1 MAEHCKKKNN
11 NLLSEEDNI
20 LWDIFTE
27 SLKKSTKKE
36 KIIKDIKIN
45 KSKKRSRQLND
56 LKLGQGVAISKKNYR
71 NLSKGNVNIDDK
83 LDLHGY
89 RELEAN
95 NLLEEFINNSFENGK
110 RLLLVITGKGQ
121 KGEGVIKKN
130 IINWLNAKN
139 IRNKILAVNHASNKH
154 GGSGALYI
162 LLRKF

>member
-1 MAEHCKKKNN
+1 
-11 NLLSEEDNI
+11 

>member
-1 MAEHCKKKNN
+1 M
-11 NLLSEEDNI
+11 
-20 LWDIFTE
+20 WDIFTE

-56 LKLGQGVAISKKNYR
+56 LILGLGVAISKKNYR

>member
-1 MAEHCKKKNN
+1 M
-11 NLLSEEDNI
+11 
-20 LWDIFTE
+20 WDIFTE

-83 LDLHGY
+83 LDLHGF

>member
-1 MAEHCKKKNN
+1 MC
-11 NLLSEEDNI
+11 
-20 LWDIFTE
+20 DIFTE

>member
-1 MAEHCKKKNN
+1 M
-11 NLLSEEDNI
+11 
-20 LWDIFTE
+20 WDIFTE
-27 SLKKSTKKE
+27 SLKKSSKKE

>member
-1 MAEHCKKKNN
+1 M
-11 NLLSEEDNI
+11 
-20 LWDIFTE
+20 WDIFTE

-139 IRNKILAVNHASNKH
+139 IRNKILAVNHASNIH
-154 GGSGALYI
+154 G
-162 LLRKF
+162 

>member
-1 MAEHCKKKNN
+1 M
-11 NLLSEEDNI
+11 
-20 LWDIFTE
+20 WDIFTE

-154 GGSGALYI
+154 GGSVALYI

>member
-1 MAEHCKKKNN
+1 M
-11 NLLSEEDNI
+11 
-20 LWDIFTE
+20 WDIFTE

-56 LKLGQGVAISKKNYR
+56 LKLGQGVAVSKKNYR

>member
-1 MAEHCKKKNN
+1 M
-11 NLLSEEDNI
+11 
-20 LWDIFTE
+20 
-27 SLKKSTKKE
+27 
-36 KIIKDIKIN
+36 
-45 KSKKRSRQLND
+45 
-56 LKLGQGVAISKKNYR
+56 
-71 NLSKGNVNIDDK
+71 
-83 LDLHGY
+83 HGY

-154 GGSGALYI
+154 GGSGAFYI

>member
-1 MAEHCKKKNN
+1 M
-11 NLLSEEDNI
+11 
-20 LWDIFTE
+20 WDIFTE

-45 KSKKRSRQLND
+45 KSKKRSRKLND

>member
-1 MAEHCKKKNN
+1 M
-11 NLLSEEDNI
+11 
-20 LWDIFTE
+20 WDIFTE

-83 LDLHGY
+83 LDMHGY

>member
-1 MAEHCKKKNN
+1 M
-11 NLLSEEDNI
+11 
-20 LWDIFTE
+20 WDIFTE

-45 KSKKRSRQLND
+45 KSKKRSRLLND

-110 RLLLVITGKGQ
+110 RLLLVITGNGQ
-121 KGEGVIKKN
+121 KGEGGIKKN

>member
-1 MAEHCKKKNN
+1 M
-11 NLLSEEDNI
+11 
-20 LWDIFTE
+20 WDIFTE

-45 KSKKRSRQLND
+45 KSKKRSRELND

>member
-1 MAEHCKKKNN
+1 M
-11 NLLSEEDNI
+11 LSS
-20 LWDIFTE
+20 DIF
-27 SLKKSTKKE
+27 
-36 KIIKDIKIN
+36 DIKTDWKICLTDHG
-45 KSKKRSRQLND
+45 KYLLSKKRSRQLND

>member
-1 MAEHCKKKNN
+1 M
-11 NLLSEEDNI
+11 
-20 LWDIFTE
+20 WDIFTE

>member
-1 MAEHCKKKNN
+1 M
-11 NLLSEEDNI
+11 
-20 LWDIFTE
+20 WDIFTE

-95 NLLEEFINNSFENGK
+95 NLLVEFINNSFENGK

>member
-1 MAEHCKKKNN
+1 M
-11 NLLSEEDNI
+11 
-20 LWDIFTE
+20 WDIFTE

-130 IINWLNAKN
+130 IM
-139 IRNKILAVNHASNKH
+139 
-154 GGSGALYI
+154 G
-162 LLRKF
+162 

>member
-1 MAEHCKKKNN
+1 
-11 NLLSEEDNI
+11 

-56 LKLGQGVAISKKNYR
+56 LKLGQSVAISKKNYR